1 MERFMRESDAFS
13 WYMEND
19 PVLRSTVVAVMWLDC
34 SPDWSELFAK
44 VERATRVLPSFRQRV
59 VETPARLATPRWTVD
74 PEFDLGWHLRRV
86 NAPDPRTA
94 EEVID
99 LARVEAMAGFDR
111 ARPLWRF
118 TLVEGL
124 DGGGAALVMKIHHA
138 LTDGVGGMELAL
150 TLFDQDRDAP
160 VGAMPAPP
168 RGEDPGLAKVLSEN
182 AAWTLDRS
190 MRFVA
195 RHARD
200 AVPGTLR
207 VARRPFRS
215 SRSTMNVAYSI
226 VRAVAP
232 VIKTMSPVM
241 TRRGR
246 GRHLALIEMDLDD
259 LRSSAKVAG
268 GSVNDAFI
276 AAVAGGLR
284 LYHQHH
290 GAPVEKL
297 RMVMPINLRVPGDP
311 LGGNRITLLRFPV
324 PVGETDLA
332 TRIQEIH
339 GRSYA
344 ARHDGSLPYTNAI
357 AGALNLLPSAAIGGM
372 LKRVDFETSNVP
384 GFTEPVYLTGAKVE
398 RYAAFGPTT
407 GTAVNVT
414 LLSYCGTCCAGV
426 NIDTAAVPDPDLLTR
441 CLGEGF
447 AEVIG

>member
-1 MERFMRESDAFS
+1 MRESDAFS

-19 PVLRSTVVAVMWLDC
+19 PVLRSTVVAVLWLDR
-34 SPDWSELFAK
+34 SPDWNELLAK
-44 VERATRVLPSFRQRV
+44 LERATRVLPSFRQRV
-59 VETPARLATPRWTVD
+59 LESPARLATPRWTVD

-86 NAPDPRTA
+86 NAPDPHTA
-94 EEVID
+94 EEIID

-124 DGGGAALVMKIHHA
+124 EGGIAALVMKIHHA

-150 TLFDQDRDAP
+150 TLFDQERDAP
-160 VGAMPAPP
+160 VGVMPAPP
-168 RGEDPGLAKVLSEN
+168 RGEEPGLVRVLGED
-182 AAWTLDRS
+182 AAWRLART
-190 MRFVA
+190 MRFVTRQA
-195 RHARD
+195 QG
-200 AVPGTLR
+200 AVPAAVG
-207 VARRPFRS
+207 VARRPLWSTRS
-215 SRSTMNVAYSI
+215 VINVAYSI
-226 VRAVAP
+226 GRAVAP
-232 VIKTMSPVM
+232 VVHTMSPVM

-284 LYHQHH
+284 RYHEHH
-290 GAPVEKL
+290 GAPVAKL

-324 PVGETDLA
+324 PVGEKDLA
-332 TRIQEIH
+332 RRIEEIR
-339 GRSYA
+339 GRSQA
-344 ARHDGSLPYTNAI
+344 ARRDGSLPYTNAI
-357 AGALNLLPSAAIGGM
+357 AGALNLLPPAAVGGII
-372 LKRVDFETSNVP
+372 KRVDFETSNVP
-384 GFTEPVYLTGAKVE
+384 GFTEPVYLAGAKAE
-398 RYAAFGPTT
+398 KYAAFGPTT
-407 GTAVNVT
+407 GTALNVT

-426 NIDTAAVPDPDLLTR
+426 NIDTAAVPDPDLLAR

-447 AEVIG
+447 AELIP